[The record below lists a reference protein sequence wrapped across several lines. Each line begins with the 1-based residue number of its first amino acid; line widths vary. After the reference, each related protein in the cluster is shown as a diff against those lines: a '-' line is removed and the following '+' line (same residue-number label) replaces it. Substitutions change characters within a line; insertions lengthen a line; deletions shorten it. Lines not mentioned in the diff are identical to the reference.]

1 MFEAVLYITLSKK
14 ILSFHLRWKWVVCVP
29 KITSIVLI
37 VCETDQG
44 SKTKGN
50 ASEQKISANLAKFGT
65 FEITGYKLPEVN
77 SEYRVVSEQKKKEL
91 RFEKKIY

>member
-1 MFEAVLYITLSKK
+1 M
-14 ILSFHLRWKWVVCVP
+14 
-29 KITSIVLI
+29 
-37 VCETDQG
+37 
-44 SKTKGN
+44 
-50 ASEQKISANLAKFGT
+50 SEQKISANLAKFGT